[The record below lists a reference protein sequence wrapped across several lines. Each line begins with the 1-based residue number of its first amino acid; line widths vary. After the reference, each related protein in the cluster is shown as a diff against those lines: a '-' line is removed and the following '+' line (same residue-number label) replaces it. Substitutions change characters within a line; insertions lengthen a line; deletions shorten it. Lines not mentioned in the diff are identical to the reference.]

1 MRKFWKKGVWL
12 LFVAGIGT
20 VLGFAKSEHKQIPCE
35 IPSII
40 INQDTGHDFVTNEM
54 VLEKLNNIGYSF
66 QGNQLCE
73 VDLHRVESEIMKISG
88 VAHVEAYTYVNGGL
102 QIDVVQRR
110 PILRVINYSGSSFYI
125 DEKGLTMPISDHYS
139 AKVPVVSGNFNEPLN
154 ANINEIAK
162 VDSLADKT
170 LLDDMFIIAS
180 TIDTS
185 DFWKNQIV
193 QIHVN
198 RKKEFEMIP
207 RVGNQRIL
215 FGSSESAEG
224 KFKKLEI
231 FYKKG
236 IDAERLNLYDTLS
249 VEYKGQI
256 VCSKIN

>member
-1 MRKFWKKGVWL
+1 MKKFWKKGIWL
-12 LFVAGIGT
+12 LFVAGICT
-20 VLGFAKSEHKQIPCE
+20 VLGFAKSEHKRIPCE
-35 IPSII
+35 LPLISI
-40 INQDTGHDFVTNEM
+40 NHDTGHDFVTDEM
-54 VLEKLNNIGYSF
+54 VLEKLRNIGYSF
-66 QGNQLCE
+66 QGDQICE
-73 VDLHRVESEIMKISG
+73 VDLFRIESEIKKISG
-88 VAHVEAYTYVNGGL
+88 VARVEAYTYIDGGL

-110 PILRVINYSGSSFYI
+110 PILRVINYSGTSFYL

-154 ANINEIAK
+154 ANVNEIAK
-162 VDSLADKT
+162 VDSIADKT

-198 RKKEFEMIP
+198 RNKEFEMIP
-207 RVGNQRIL
+207 RVGSQRIM
-215 FGSSESAEG
+215 FGSAEAAEG

-236 IDAERLNLYDTLS
+236 IDADRLNLYDTLS